1 MSGIFTLS
9 IECVGARHLKEPCRF
24 MIEAPAELTLG
35 ESSVTMRIG
44 TARTI
49 QMTIEPMVYTERQVF
64 A

>member
-1 MSGIFTLS
+1 
-9 IECVGARHLKEPCRF
+9 